1 MEPKAKTSF
10 CWLIPPLIRHRRRRQ
25 DGRPP
30 YALLGCYVDSKANRT
45 LPVFFTAASETINA
59 SMCHAFCNTP
69 ELQAVYFGLEYGMEC
84 WCGAKRDADNSTF
97 QLANPQSECDLKCN
111 SSSTGEMCGGN
122 WRLSL
127 YRILDPVQVD
137 PPSETGPN
145 TPSATGTPED
155 DTQGGGSRSL
165 SGGAIAGITVAALLA
180 VALLAL
186 LVMFLMRRRQ
196 KRGTK
201 GRRVARTGVADPQA
215 DAGGSG
221 TGPQMAAAGGAV
233 AAAGSSNHSREGAG
247 GNGVVGG
254 GNSKAKVGHR
264 EGEVG
269 GSARGGTASIDGESL
284 VAGAPYHHQAHNDDL
299 PGYQSSAR

>member
-1 MEPKAKTSF
+1 MA
-10 CWLIPPLIRHRRRRQ
+10 
-25 DGRPP
+25 DPP
-30 YALLGCYVDSKANRT
+30 YTLLGCYVDSKANRT

-69 ELQAVYFGLEYGMEC
+69 EFQAVYFGLEYGMEC

-137 PPSETGPN
+137 PPSSGMPPPGAPSSTTGPGSSETGPN

-165 SGGAIAGITVAALLA
+165 SGGAIAGITVTALLA

-269 GSARGGTASIDGESL
+269 VPQEEARRPSMASRLSRVLPIITRL
-284 VAGAPYHHQAHNDDL
+284 TTMTCQAISRPHDEMCV
-299 PGYQSSAR
+299 